1 MASGYMI
8 GLYNT
13 TIPFLHRLSASPKA
27 ELLMKRLEIEIKNH
41 HPNWTREEVFYKGAE
56 TYDAFME
63 AIVFLP
69 SVLTD
74 EEQHNIVKEIVETT
88 GQHYSLVLL
97 SHALGN
103 LIETNVKTTNNQIE
117 DH

>member
-1 MASGYMI
+1 MASGYI
-8 GLYNT
+8 VGLYNT
-13 TIPFLHRLSASPKA
+13 TIQFLNKLSATPKA
-27 ELLMKRLEIEIKNH
+27 ELFMKRLEKEIKHH

-63 AIVFLP
+63 SVVFMP
-69 SVLTD
+69 AVLTE

-88 GQHYSLVLL
+88 GQHYSLILL

-103 LIETNVKTTNNQIE
+103 LVENDVKKTKNQIE